1 MAKSLRSKRKRKM
14 RAIKRVRYGEKE
26 EKRLNDMI
34 SRSIIRKNN
43 DKLMDSSD
51 LIINSQ
57 MRKTSFTS
65 KNCMNSVILLIIFFV
80 NFETHVSHVYDY

>member
-65 KNCMNSVILLIIFFV
+65 KNCMNSVILFIIFFV
-80 NFETHVSHVYDY
+80 NVETHVSHVYDY